1 MLPNGVRATEVATS
15 RARLHVL
22 IAGEKNKPTLL
33 LVHGNVSS
41 ARFFAET
48 MAELA
53 ADWHCVAP
61 DLRGFGGSQRLP
73 VDARRGLAD
82 FSDDLHALLTE
93 TDLVPAGRKV
103 TMLGWSLGGG
113 VAMRYAMDHADRL
126 AGIVLESPASP
137 YGFGGTKDIDGTPCW
152 PDHAGSGGGTA
163 NPAMIERIVAGDRTD
178 ETGVSPRKIITTLYG
193 NPPFEIAPQALD
205 EYVDGILELAIGEDN
220 YPGDS
225 VASPN
230 WPNTAPGE
238 RGVNNALSPKYCDL
252 SGFAAIAEQ
261 PPVLWI
267 RGDADQIV
275 SDFAAVDLG
284 ALGQLG
290 VVPGWPGAEVFPPQP
305 MVSQTRAVLD
315 RYAAGG
321 GRYREVV
328 LPGCGHSPHLER
340 PAEFHAALAEFSS
353 GMLIG

>member
-1 MLPNGVRATEVATS
+1 MLPTGVRATDVQTS

-22 IAGEKNKPTLL
+22 IAGEPTKPTLL

-53 ADWHCVAP
+53 ADFHCVAP
-61 DLRGFGGSQRLP
+61 DLRGFGRSQRLP
-73 VDARRGLAD
+73 VDALRGLAD
-82 FSDDLHALLTE
+82 FSDDLHALVTE
-93 TDLVPAGRKV
+93 TGLIPADRRF
-103 TMLGWSLGGG
+103 TLLGWSLGGG
-113 VAMRYAMDHADRL
+113 VAFQYAIDHADRL
-126 AGIVLESPASP
+126 AGLVLESPASP
-137 YGFGGTKDIDGTPCW
+137 YGFGGTKDVDGTPCW
-152 PDHAGSGGGTA
+152 PDHAGSGGA
-163 NPAMIERIVAGDRTD
+163 NANQAMIDRIVAGDRTD
-178 ETGVSPRKIITTLYG
+178 EAGTSPRKIITTLYG
-193 NPPFEIAPQALD
+193 NPPFGIAPEALD
-205 EYVDGILELAIGEDN
+205 DYVDGILELAIGEDN

-225 VASPN
+225 VTSPH
-230 WPNTAPGE
+230 WPGIAPGE

-252 SGFAAIAEQ
+252 SGFADITDQ

-284 ALGQLG
+284 ALGKLG
-290 VVPGWPGAEVFPPQP
+290 AVPDWPGDDVYPAQP

-315 RYAAGG
+315 RYANAG
-321 GRYREVV
+321 GRYQEVV

-340 PAEFHAALAEFSS
+340 PAEFRAALAEFRS
-353 GMLIG
+353 GIMAG

>member
-1 MLPNGVRATEVATS
+1 MLPNGVRATDVQTS

-22 IAGEKNKPTLL
+22 TAGEVAKPTLL

-48 MAELA
+48 MVALAE
-53 ADWHCVAP
+53 DWHCVAP
-61 DLRGFGGSQRLP
+61 DLRGFGRSQRLP

-93 TDLVPAGRKV
+93 TDLVPADRKL
-103 TMLGWSLGGG
+103 TLLGWSLGGG
-113 VAMRYAMDHADRL
+113 VAFQYAIDHADRL

-137 YGFGGTKDIDGTPCW
+137 YGFGGTKDIKGTACW
-152 PDHAGSGGGTA
+152 PDYAGSGGGTA
-163 NPAMIERIVAGDRTD
+163 NQAMIDRIVAGDRTED
-178 ETGVSPRKIITTLYG
+178 TGTSPRKIITTLYG
-193 NPPFEIAPQALD
+193 NPPFELAPDALD
-205 EYVDGILELAIGEDN
+205 DYVGGILELAIGADN

-230 WPNTAPGE
+230 WPGIAPGE

-252 SGFAAIAEQ
+252 SGFSDITAR

-284 ALGQLG
+284 ALGKLG
-290 VVPGWPGAEVFPPQP
+290 VVPDWPGDDVYPPQP

-315 RYAAGG
+315 RYADLG
-321 GRYREVV
+321 GRYQEIV

-340 PAEFHAALAEFSS
+340 PVEFHAALAEFRS
-353 GMLIG
+353 GMLTG

>member
-1 MLPNGVRATEVATS
+1 MLPNGVRATDVQTS

-22 IAGEKNKPTLL
+22 VAGDASKPTLL

-53 ADWHCVAP
+53 ADWYCVAP
-61 DLRGFGGSQRLP
+61 DLRGFGRSQRLP

-82 FSDDLHALLTE
+82 FADDLHALLTE
-93 TDLVPAGRKV
+93 TDLVAADRKV
-103 TMLGWSLGGG
+103 SMLGWSLGGG
-113 VAMRYAMDHADRL
+113 VAMRYAIDHADRL

-137 YGFGGTKDIDGTPCW
+137 YGFGGTKDVDGTPCW
-152 PDHAGSGGGTA
+152 PDYAGSGGGTA
-163 NPAMIERIVAGDRTD
+163 NQAMIERIVAGDRTD
-178 ETGVSPRKIITTLYG
+178 ETGTSPRKIITTLYG

-205 EYVDGILELAIGEDN
+205 EYVEGILELAIGEDN

-225 VASPN
+225 AASPN
-230 WPNTAPGE
+230 WPGSAPGE

-252 SGFAAIAEQ
+252 SGFAAIAER

-275 SDFAAVDLG
+275 SDFAMVDLG
-284 ALGQLG
+284 ALGKLG
-290 VVPGWPGAEVFPPQP
+290 VVPDWPGEEVFPPQP

-315 RYAAGG
+315 RYAAEG
-321 GRYREVV
+321 GRYQEIV

-340 PAEFHAALAEFSS
+340 PAEFHAALAEFAS